1 MMKCKWYL
9 TLIAISLVA
18 LIGSTA
24 GCITIV
30 RQEPAA
36 PASTQ
41 QGPTAP
47 PTINAFTTSPGSIS
61 SGQRTTLSWDVSGAA
76 TITIQPEIG
85 SVGSSGSLLLSP
97 AATITY
103 NLTATNEAGDATA
116 SATVTVITPTG
127 KPDLVIT
134 DIWLTGAVVNYT
146 IKNQGNADAKP
157 TWTYFY
163 INDLKKAEGYVDI
176 LAAGEE
182 KTETFSNLDWSFP
195 GAAGDPGSAVAQFNV
210 RACADAGNDIEES
223 DKGNNCLTK
232 IWGQTFTY
240 DFVKNAHLAKWRSSA
255 GDLKW
260 PMVSYDKKGAAF
272 LLYNT
277 LVMCPEPVSDGWIQG
292 RFADFYIKY
301 YGQETTSREL
311 VVPEHAKFTA
321 RVGFK
326 QGDFSTDGV
335 GVALGYLD
343 ATGSVVL
350 FPKMDVYS
358 DGTLRVYEID
368 LSDMAG
374 KKTEFILWVEA
385 KDSPEGDC
393 VRWVEPKIIQE

>member
-1 MMKCKWYL
+1 L
-9 TLIAISLVA
+9 T
-18 LIGSTA
+18 
-24 GCITIV
+24 
-30 RQEPAA
+30 
-36 PASTQ
+36 
-41 QGPTAP
+41 
-47 PTINAFTTSPGSIS
+47 
-61 SGQRTTLSWDVSGAA
+61 WKVSGATA
-76 TITIQPEIG
+76 VTIQPEIG
-85 SVGSSGSLLLSP
+85 TVGSSGSLLLSP
-97 AATITY
+97 PATITY
-103 NLTATNEAGDATA
+103 TLAATNEAGSTTN
-116 SATVTVITPTG
+116 SVTVTVFTPTG

-134 DIWLTGAVVNYT
+134 DIWLTGAVVNYK
-146 IKNQGNADAKP
+146 IANRGNADAKP
-157 TWTYFY
+157 SQSYFY
-163 INDLKKAEGYVDI
+163 VNNLKQATDWVDS

-182 KTETFSNLDWSFP
+182 RTTSFSNFDWRFP
-195 GAAGDPGSAVAQFNV
+195 GAAGDPAAAVAQFDV
-210 RACADAGNDIEES
+210 RVCADAENAIEES

-260 PMVSYDKKGAAF
+260 PMVSYDKKGAAY

-277 LVMCPEPVSDGWIQG
+277 LVMCPEPVSNGWIQG

-301 YGQETTSREL
+301 YGQETSSREL
-311 VVPEHAKFTA
+311 VIPEHAKFTA

-393 VRWVEPKIIQE
+393 VRWVEPKIVQEE